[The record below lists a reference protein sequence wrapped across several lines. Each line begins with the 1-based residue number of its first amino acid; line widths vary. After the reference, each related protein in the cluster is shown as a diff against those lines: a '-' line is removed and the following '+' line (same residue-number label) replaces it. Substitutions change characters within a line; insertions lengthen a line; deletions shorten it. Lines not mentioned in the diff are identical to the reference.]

1 MSALSLKELESELE
15 KISKNEYAA
24 MNSHYHHESS
34 AELARMKAGSFTS
47 QAKEFRAKAKVYD
60 HRALIKAKEWDK
72 LNGKRHELENK
83 IREVE
88 L

>member
-1 MSALSLKELESELE
+1 MNALSLKELKSELA

-24 MNSHYHHESS
+24 MNAHYHHEAS
-34 AELARMKAGSFTS
+34 AELARMKANSFTS

-60 HRALIKAKEWDK
+60 HRTLIKAKEWDK
-72 LNGKRHELENK
+72 LNKNRHELENK

-88 L
+88 I

>member
-1 MSALSLKELESELE
+1 MNALSLKELESELE

-24 MNSHYHHESS
+24 MNAHYHHQSS
-34 AELARMKAGSFTS
+34 AESARMKAGSFTS

>member
-1 MSALSLKELESELE
+1 MNALSVKELESELE